1 MIGRMGFRIRKCWL
15 RVVVCLGLMV
25 SASPGTTVLVLGDS
39 LAAGLGVEREEA
51 FPSVVQELAKKDG
64 KEIEVINGGVSGDTS
79 AGGLRRIGWL
89 LNRPV
94 DVLLLELGANDGLR
108 GIAPE
113 STASNLQGI
122 IDAARKKYPEL
133 RVVIAGMK
141 MPPNLG
147 EEYGAKFE
155 AVFPALAK
163 KNDAALVPFLLEGVG
178 GVPEFN
184 QGDRIHPNAEGH
196 RILAG
201 NVWVVLKN
209 VLEEG

>member
-1 MIGRMGFRIRKCWL
+1 
-15 RVVVCLGLMV
+15 
-25 SASPGTTVLVLGDS
+25 VLVLGDS

-122 IDAARKKYPEL
+122 IDAARKKYPEVL
-133 RVVIAGMK
+133 VVVAGMK

>member
-1 MIGRMGFRIRKCWL
+1 M
-15 RVVVCLGLMV
+15 VV
-25 SASPGTTVLVLGDS
+25 
-39 LAAGLGVEREEA
+39 
-51 FPSVVQELAKKDG
+51 
-64 KEIEVINGGVSGDTS
+64 
-79 AGGLRRIGWL
+79 
-89 LNRPV
+89 
-94 DVLLLELGANDGLR
+94 
-108 GIAPE
+108 
-113 STASNLQGI
+113 
-122 IDAARKKYPEL
+122 
-133 RVVIAGMK
+133 AGMK

-201 NVWVVLKN
+201 NVWVVLKK
-209 VLEEG
+209 VLDEG

>member
-1 MIGRMGFRIRKCWL
+1 
-15 RVVVCLGLMV
+15 MV

-163 KNDAALVPFLLEGVG
+163 KNEAALVPFLLEGVG

-201 NVWVVLKN
+201 NVWVVLKK
-209 VLEEG
+209 VLDEG

>member
-1 MIGRMGFRIRKCWL
+1 M
-15 RVVVCLGLMV
+15 VV
-25 SASPGTTVLVLGDS
+25 ASPGTTVLVLGDS

-122 IDAARKKYPEL
+122 IDAARKKYPEV
-133 RVVIAGMK
+133 RVVVAGMK

-155 AVFPALAK
+155 AVFPALAT
-163 KNDAALVPFLLEGVG
+163 KNEAALVPFLLEGVG

-201 NVWVVLKN
+201 NVWVVLKK

>member
-1 MIGRMGFRIRKCWL
+1 MIGRMGFQFRKCWL

-25 SASPGTTVLVLGDS
+25 VASPGTTVLVLGDS

-122 IDAARKKYPEL
+122 IDAARKKYPEV
-133 RVVIAGMK
+133 RVVVAGMK

-155 AVFPALAK
+155 AVFPALAT
-163 KNDAALVPFLLEGVG
+163 KNEAALVPFLLDGVG

-201 NVWVVLKN
+201 NVWVVLKK

>member
-1 MIGRMGFRIRKCWL
+1 
-15 RVVVCLGLMV
+15 MV

-201 NVWVVLKN
+201 NVWVVLKK
-209 VLEEG
+209 VLDEG

>member
-25 SASPGTTVLVLGDS
+25 VASPGTTVLVLGDS

-51 FPSVVQELAKKDG
+51 FPAVVQELAKKDG

-122 IDAARKKYPEL
+122 IDAARKKYPEV
-133 RVVIAGMK
+133 RVVVAGMK

-163 KNDAALVPFLLEGVG
+163 KNDAELVPFLLEGVG

-201 NVWVVLKN
+201 NVWLVLKKM
-209 VLEEG
+209 LDEG

>member
-201 NVWVVLKN
+201 NVWVVLKK
-209 VLEEG
+209 VLDEG